1 MMARLYICASI
12 FIVVTA
18 SLISAYFYGY
28 SAGKHAAKIEQLQ
41 ADVDAHVKREG
52 IHNEVSA
59 MDRYAVCID
68 IGGLPDDC
76 NELRRLEESSKS
88 E

>member
-1 MMARLYICASI
+1 MMARLYICAGI
-12 FIVVTA
+12 FIAITA
-18 SLISAYFYGY
+18 SLIGAYFYGHN
-28 SAGKHAAKIEQLQ
+28 AGKHEARIEQLQ

-59 MDRYAVCID
+59 MDRYTVCID

-76 NELRRLEESSKS
+76 NELRRLEESTKS

>member
-1 MMARLYICASI
+1 MMERLYIG
-12 FIVVTA
+12 FVVAATII
-18 SLISAYFYGY
+18 LCAYFYGY
-28 SAGKHAAKIEQLQ
+28 STGKHDAKIEQLH
-41 ADVDAHVKREG
+41 ASVNAHIKREG

-76 NELRRLEESSKS
+76 NELRRLEESTKS